1 LPHQSAKRENT
12 SEALVPSTPKLLEIT
27 VFNGASRW
35 HRMGRPSAANG
46 YGRKLLRCL
55 PRRIAA
61 AL

>member
-1 LPHQSAKRENT
+1 
-12 SEALVPSTPKLLEIT
+12 LVPSTPKLLEIT
-27 VFNGASRW
+27 VFNGASSRW

-46 YGRKLLRCL
+46 CGRKLLRCL